1 MKQFADVLIVIDLQN
16 AVCTGVGNLYNLYNL
31 YNLDDLLIKGK

>member
-16 AVCTGVGNLYNLYNL
+16 AVCTGAGNL